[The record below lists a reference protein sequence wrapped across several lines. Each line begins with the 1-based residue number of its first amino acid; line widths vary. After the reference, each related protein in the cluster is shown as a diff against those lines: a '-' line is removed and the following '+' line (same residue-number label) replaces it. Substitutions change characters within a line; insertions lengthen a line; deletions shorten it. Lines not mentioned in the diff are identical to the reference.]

1 MRKINYAVFLI
12 ALLFTTNAFSQGM
25 IPPEPVNLE
34 VLNKSLGTWVSEP
47 YDMMGMKMSDEVT
60 MSLIL
65 NGQFLE
71 VKVKSKADNGFE
83 YNALV
88 IMAPSADG
96 TMTGTGYDIFGKN
109 AITNYT
115 STSKDN
121 TIYMSGVSSWGT
133 ETRNITMDGNIM
145 TQNVI
150 MNMKG
155 ADGKEMPEMSMSIS
169 YNRK

>member
-1 MRKINYAVFLI
+1 
-12 ALLFTTNAFSQGM
+12 
-25 IPPEPVNLE
+25 
-34 VLNKSLGTWVSEP
+34 
-47 YDMMGMKMSDEVT
+47 
-60 MSLIL
+60 
-65 NGQFLE
+65 
-71 VKVKSKADNGFE
+71 
-83 YNALV
+83 
-88 IMAPSADG
+88 MAPSADG